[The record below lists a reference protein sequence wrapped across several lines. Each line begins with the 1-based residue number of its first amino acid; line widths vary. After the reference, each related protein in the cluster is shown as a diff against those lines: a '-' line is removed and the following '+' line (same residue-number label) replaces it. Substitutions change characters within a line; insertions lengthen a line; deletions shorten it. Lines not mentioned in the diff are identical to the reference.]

1 MTALLFGY
9 AHDPM
14 VKAVSTALD
23 TMGADVALWSPRD
36 LMNDCD
42 LRVGPGGVDGAAM
55 IGDRIIGIDE
65 ISGIFN
71 RQSNVEL
78 TPEFR
83 ALDADDR
90 LADHALAA
98 SGRASEFCDLAPC
111 LVMNRSAP
119 NASNSSKPL
128 QSLLI
133 AEHFFVPRT
142 CITNDYDIAAEF
154 CARMGRVIYKSCSGE
169 RSIVTELEPGQLEA
183 RREML
188 TACPVQFQERVE
200 GRDMRVHVVGESIFA
215 TEVRSDKAD
224 YRYDG
229 EADWRAATVSDEVA
243 AAAIALTR
251 KLGLVLAGIDLR
263 YCDDGRVFCFEVNP
277 SPAFSA
283 YQEATGQ
290 PISDE
295 VAAQLAAGGQGA
307 GGQG

>member
-1 MTALLFGY
+1 MTVLLFGY
-9 AHDPM
+9 GYDPM
-14 VKAVSTALD
+14 VKAVLTSLE
-23 TMGADVALWSPRD
+23 TMEADVALWSPRD
-36 LMNDCD
+36 LLNDCASHI
-42 LRVGPGGVDGAAM
+42 GSEGFDGAAL
-55 IGDRIIGIDE
+55 IGDRMIGIDE
-65 ISGIFN
+65 ITGIFN

-83 ALDADDR
+83 TLDPEDP

-98 SGRASEFCDLAPC
+98 SGRVSEFCDLAPC
-111 LVMNRSAP
+111 LVMNRSGP

-133 AEHFFVPRT
+133 EEHFFVPRT

-154 CARMGRVIYKSCSGE
+154 CARMERVIYKSCSGE

-183 RREML
+183 RQEML
-188 TACPVQFQERVE
+188 SVCPVQFQELIE
-200 GRDMRVHVVGESIFA
+200 GRDMRVHVVGEAIFA
-215 TEVRSDKAD
+215 TEVRSEKVD

-229 EADWRAATVSDEVA
+229 KADWRASTVSDEVA

-263 YCDDGRVFCFEVNP
+263 FCDDGRVICFEVNP

-283 YQEATGQ
+283 YQEATRQ

-295 VAAQLAAGGQGA
+295 VAAQLAGGG
-307 GGQG
+307 